1 MMWRIAL
8 WLVLAVAGKLA
19 LPGVLRFL
27 HRHGLVRENYAG
39 QTIPAGTGTLLVFL
53 LALFYTLVS
62 VLAQIGFDP
71 GMLPF
76 AAGGAGT
83 EMAAHMLVFAVGW
96 IDDSVGDRSVK
107 GLSGHWRNLLNSG
120 TLSTGALKAIGV
132 GAAALW
138 VVAGGSG
145 SWAEKLFDWMTIVLA
160 ANAMNLLDVRPGRAW
175 KCFLAGAAVLLACD
189 PAWSRSPWL
198 LPATAGALALLPGDL
213 RGRHMLGD
221 SGANLLGFALGCS
234 LAASAPLLLQAGAL
248 LLFAAMHRAAETGS
262 ITQWIERHKWVRWLD
277 RIGRV

>member
-1 MMWRIAL
+1 MMGLIAL

-19 LPGVLRFL
+19 LPVVLRFL
-27 HRHGLVRENYAG
+27 HRHGLERTNYAG
-39 QTIPAGTGTLLVFL
+39 QTIPAGTGTLLAFL
-53 LALFYTLVS
+53 LALFYTMGSLMP
-62 VLAQIGFDP
+62 QTGFDL
-71 GMLPF
+71 GIVSF
-76 AAGGAGT
+76 AAGGMGT
-83 EMAAHMLVFAVGW
+83 EMAAYFLVFAVGW
-96 IDDSVGDRSVK
+96 IDDAVGDRSVK
-107 GLSGHWRNLLNSG
+107 GLSGHWRNLRESG
-120 TLSTGALKAIGV
+120 TLSTGALKAAGV

-138 VVAGGSG
+138 VVTGGSG
-145 SWAEKLFDWMTIVLA
+145 NWAEKLFDWMTIVLA

-175 KCFLAGAAVLLACD
+175 KCFLAGAAALMAFD

-198 LPATAGALALLPGDL
+198 IPATAGALALLPGDL

-234 LAASAPLLLQAGAL
+234 LAASAPLLLQTCAL